1 MILEVWETLRTVV
14 LELEPELEVMVVVEE
29 DDDDISILPLEVWR
43 TLVAMV
49 MRGESGW
56 ECWRS
61 AVG

>member
-1 MILEVWETLRTVV
+1 MRTVV